1 MGRVVLTVAVALLCG
16 CQPNMVREPY
26 PVEVVREVVKP
37 IPSVLTDELPT
48 PSLPE
53 GPLTVLALVEHV
65 KAWQAWA
72 KVAND
77 HRQRVAELSKG
88 Q

>member
-37 IPSVLTDELPT
+37 IPTEFTDPLAVPELPA
-48 PSLPE
+48 
-53 GPLTVLALVEHV
+53 GPLTVLTLVEHV